1 MYKSYTKSIRNTR
14 IASRRTVEVAQ
25 QLEWAN
31 TQLARVDAYADTSF
45 KRGICSMIESVL
57 HCSGN
62 YSGFGFIELTD
73 CELDTPGYYNR
84 FYYISSALRYN
95 SESSN

>member
-1 MYKSYTKSIRNTR
+1 MYKSYNKSIRNTR
-14 IASRRTVEVAQ
+14 IAARRTVEVAV
-25 QLEWAN
+25 QLKWAN

-45 KRGICSMIESVL
+45 KRGICSMIESIL

-62 YSGFGFIELTD
+62 YCGFGFIDITD

-84 FYYISSALRYN
+84 FYYSANALRYN